1 MKPGGKLALG
11 FTRYSGQ
18 PKPGLAETL
27 NAAGFTQVHAM
38 ESGDGFCALAVKP

>member
-27 NAAGFTQVHAM
+27 KDLMSAERT
-38 ESGDGFCALAVKP
+38 ALP